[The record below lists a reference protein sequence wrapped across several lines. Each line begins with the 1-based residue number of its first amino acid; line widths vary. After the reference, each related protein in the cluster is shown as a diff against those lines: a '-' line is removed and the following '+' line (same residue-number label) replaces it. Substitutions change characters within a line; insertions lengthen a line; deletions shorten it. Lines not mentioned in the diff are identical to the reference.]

1 MAAGGRKRLHV
12 DLPMKDGL
20 GLLICSWILNR
31 FFLEQPF
38 SAALTTGLILAP
50 ISPRLDFDAF
60 RGEFDDLAHLSGI
73 LLPGHPHR
81 ALHLKL
87 IGKRGQKALRPVRM
101 GLNNG

>member
-1 MAAGGRKRLHV
+1 MAAGRGKRLHV

-20 GLLICSWILNR
+20 GLLKWSWILNR

-38 SAALTTGLILAP
+38 SAAFTTGLILAA
-50 ISPRLDFDAF
+50 ISPRLHFDAF
-60 RGEFDDLAHLSGI
+60 GGEFDNLAHFSGI